1 MAGWW
6 EWNYLWME
14 LFVVVGLGSKC
25 GKDSTARDSSIILV
39 ALLFFFKHL
48 EIPNNGSTREWELE
62 CLVKRRE
69 LPEPL
74 VSLDKCEWLWSSDE
88 AHDVLALLS
97 IISQC
102 SQWSPYPAWAQS
114 TVNHLELF
122 QRTPTVSVQYDQFM
136 VIDLLHRI
144 NLNYQRINMDYV
156 MTSISYFTLM
166 MSIKICWTWKPI

>member
-1 MAGWW
+1 MR
-6 EWNYLWME
+6 ME
-14 LFVVVGLGSKC
+14 LSVNGIICGCWVGVQV
-25 GKDSTARDSSIILV
+25 RER
-39 ALLFFFKHL
+39 FY
-48 EIPNNGSTREWELE
+48 STRFIHYSCCVAVLFQTSWNPQQWINTGMRARVFGKTERVARTS
-62 CLVKRRE
+62 CI
-69 LPEPL
+69 
-74 VSLDKCEWLWSSDE
+74 LDKCEWLWSSDE

-136 VIDLLHRI
+136 VIDLLHII